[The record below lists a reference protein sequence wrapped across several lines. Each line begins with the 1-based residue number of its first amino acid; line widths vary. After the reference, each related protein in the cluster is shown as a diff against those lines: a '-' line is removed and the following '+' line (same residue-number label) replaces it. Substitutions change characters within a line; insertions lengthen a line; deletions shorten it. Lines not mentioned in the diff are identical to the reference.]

1 MQRARLICPRALVC
15 GPGKTPE
22 PVSHQGVCGVRH
34 KGAQWPFHHPDHGPG
49 LCCVPNKPNR
59 GICGLGV
66 QMPCLP
72 EQCPGRKASHGHR
85 RRAGC
90 SPEQG
95 AAMVPAGAPTCCC
108 RGTDTEASR
117 GATHVS
123 CAMWQRWCS
132 RAEGRQVGLCTS
144 QPHACATRFHKN
156 SSHLNTVQNPGR
168 TGGGVP
174 CWAGAQ
180 ALSTGPSHCWLGE
193 ALGPRAGA
201 NVHFTTRETEAQRL

>member
-22 PVSHQGVCGVRH
+22 PMSHQGVCGVRH
-34 KGAQWPFHHPDHGPG
+34 KGAQWPFHHPGHGPG

-108 RGTDTEASR
+108 RGTDTEAFR
-117 GATHVS
+117 GATHES

-144 QPHACATRFHKN
+144 QPHACATRISQKQQPSEH
-156 SSHLNTVQNPGR
+156 SAESGVDRRWGPLLGWHPSPGR
-168 TGGGVP
+168 WPLTLLAWGGPGP
-174 CWAGAQ
+174 TCWGKCSFYNQ
-180 ALSTGPSHCWLGE
+180 G
-193 ALGPRAGA
+193 
-201 NVHFTTRETEAQRL
+201 N